1 MGVRLSCATIH
12 QKETRPEE
20 RPVLRIRISWPKLLI
35 LAAMSAFGLWA
46 SSMVMV
52 VYYTLKQSLPFCPLQ
67 QGPGIV
73 VNCNAVLDSRYSI
86 VFGIPLELFAVAYF
100 VINIVLVY
108 LISFGSHRLFRT
120 SLNILF
126 GWRFLGIAIVPYL
139 VFVELFLVKAICVYC
154 TVMHVAIIADFLIIS
169 YLLFYKKHSAIG
181 LIETAT
187 SARQT

>member
-1 MGVRLSCATIH
+1 
-12 QKETRPEE
+12 
-20 RPVLRIRISWPKLLI
+20 
-35 LAAMSAFGLWA
+35 MSAFGLWA
-46 SSMVMV
+46 SSMVVV

-73 VNCNAVLDSRYSI
+73 VNCNAVLDSTYSM

-100 VINIVLVY
+100 VINILLVC
-108 LISFGSHRLFRT
+108 LIAFGSSSLFKT

-169 YLLFYKKHSAIG
+169 YLLFYKKHSAMA
-181 LIETAT
+181 LMKTAT
-187 SARQT
+187 SPR